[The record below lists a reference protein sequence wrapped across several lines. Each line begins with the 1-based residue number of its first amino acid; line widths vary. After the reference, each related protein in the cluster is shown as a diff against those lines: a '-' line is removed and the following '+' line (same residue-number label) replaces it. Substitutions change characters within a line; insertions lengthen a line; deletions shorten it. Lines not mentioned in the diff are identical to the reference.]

1 MVTMDFPIA
10 LDSDIGLARDLLRE
24 TVVTSRYGYLIKP
37 VSVVI
42 EEVPVAHRL
51 GIRLKAKACVLDVRF
66 EKSFQTDVYVRATEA
81 FGKHGIK
88 RPPLV

>member
-1 MVTMDFPIA
+1 M
-10 LDSDIGLARDLLRE
+10 
-24 TVVTSRYGYLIKP
+24 TSRYAYLKKP

-42 EEVPVAHRL
+42 EEVQVAHRL
-51 GIRLKAKACVLDVRF
+51 GIRLKAKAYVLDVRF

-88 RPPLV
+88 RPPLG